1 MSQKNSCC
9 EYAGV
14 SLTFS
19 AGGQLVF
26 NWWAK
31 HFKRNLFINKPFLR
45 FSNQAGEA
53 FLLGGQ
59 FAQCSALIMKPQSFL
74 FEVFIVNMTAK
85 GYWWY

>member
-1 MSQKNSCC
+1 MECLYQ
-9 EYAGV
+9 
-14 SLTFS
+14 
-19 AGGQLVF
+19 
-26 NWWAK
+26 
-31 HFKRNLFINKPFLR
+31 KPFSR